1 MLHLKDKR
9 PNTLGM
15 SDNDD
20 CLTGN
25 PALVS
30 VIAAQ
35 DAINIC
41 EVNPGI
47 RPNHAKIAKGL

>member
-1 MLHLKDKR
+1 MLHLKDYKR

-15 SDNDD
+15 SDDDD

-30 VIAAQ
+30 DSAAQ
-35 DAINIC
+35 DAMNNC
-41 EVNPGI
+41 EGNPA
-47 RPNHAKIAKGL
+47 NHPKIAKGL